1 MLEDCMIVDIHDDFN
16 LFKIAN
22 SGQCFRAI
30 EVKEG
35 IYRFIVGDNLIYMK
49 SHEINPS
56 NDLITK
62 LDISVD
68 EGEWNNVWYNYFDF
82 DTSYVDIR
90 NSIKDDDYLLNA
102 AGFGKGIRILNQE
115 PFEMLISFII
125 SQRKS
130 IPAIMTS
137 VERICK
143 LYGKKIKTEY
153 ETVYTFPDADT
164 LANAKGLD
172 TCGLGYRLPYVL
184 GAAKD
189 VASGLLDLKEL
200 YSYDDEELFNELKKV
215 KGVGDKVANCICLF
229 AYHRVARAPKDVWI
243 NRVIE
248 EEYSGID
255 PFPKYD
261 KYAGIMQQ
269 YMFYA
274 AKNSSARLN
283 STLNMKGK
291 I

>member
-1 MLEDCMIVDIHDDFN
+1 
-16 LFKIAN
+16 
-22 SGQCFRAI
+22 
-30 EVKEG
+30 
-35 IYRFIVGDNLIYMK
+35 
-49 SHEINPS
+49 
-56 NDLITK
+56 
-62 LDISVD
+62 
-68 EGEWNNVWYNYFDF
+68 
-82 DTSYVDIR
+82 
-90 NSIKDDDYLLNA
+90 
-102 AGFGKGIRILNQE
+102 
-115 PFEMLISFII
+115 
-125 SQRKS
+125 
-130 IPAIMTS
+130 
-137 VERICK
+137 
-143 LYGKKIKTEY
+143 
-153 ETVYTFPDADT
+153 
-164 LANAKGLD
+164 LANAKELD

-229 AYHRVARAPKDVWI
+229 AYHRIARAPKDVWI

-274 AKNSSARLN
+274 AKNSSA
-283 STLNMKGK
+283 
-291 I
+291 